1 MYAVPNPFS
10 ETTHFTFWVSGYES
24 AQVTIDVFNPNGV
37 KVKRLKQHC
46 VTGFNSI
53 KWDGKSESNED
64 IANGP
69 YIYHLKAQS
78 NGNIF
83 EKLFK
88 VAKLK

>member
-1 MYAVPNPFS
+1 
-10 ETTHFTFWVSGYES
+10 
-24 AQVTIDVFNPNGV
+24 
-37 KVKRLKQHC
+37 VKRLKQHC

-78 NGNIF
+78 DGNIF